1 MRICEL
7 IVSSTLLL
15 SLSLPL
21 AQSSKDQIIP
31 DNDYHDGE
39 EFEYSHGGDDWHHT
53 ACKKGKRQSPIDLPF
68 FEEDI
73 ARPIPRDYVFKP
85 NTFLTPTDAQD
96 DGSASHQPLKEV
108 EHHIFEPLHTLYID
122 AQYGE
127 IADVV
132 VENLTDTVWVD
143 IKHIDGTLTV
153 HEDNREDEVFRPL

>member
-53 ACKKGKRQSPIDLPF
+53 ACKKGKR
-68 FEEDI
+68 
-73 ARPIPRDYVFKP
+73 
-85 NTFLTPTDAQD
+85 
-96 DGSASHQPLKEV
+96 
-108 EHHIFEPLHTLYID
+108 
-122 AQYGE
+122 
-127 IADVV
+127 
-132 VENLTDTVWVD
+132 
-143 IKHIDGTLTV
+143 
-153 HEDNREDEVFRPL
+153 